1 MEIFVGVSIVFLTVL
16 SILNI
21 FLAFSNSVVL
31 VKIYERDNAEK
42 VVVSKAPQ
50 VPKNSGLMDIT
61 TPQVTY
67 DDPRV

>member
-1 MEIFVGVSIVFLTVL
+1 MEIFLGISIVFLAIL

-31 VKIYERDNAEK
+31 VKIYERNNVEQVVTDN
-42 VVVSKAPQ
+42 APQ
-50 VPKNSGLMDIT
+50 VLTNTGLVDIT
-61 TPQVTY
+61 TSQIPY